1 MQNQNFHRHD
11 GDWLFRVVPWIIGGI
26 FVFVITMVVVQFAI
40 VGWAGYHVLTDPE
53 GTANF
58 VGTIVGEAVRPV
70 ADAIKGE

>member
-1 MQNQNFHRHD
+1 MRTRNFNHQS
-11 GDWLFRVVPWIIGGI
+11 GDWLFRVVPWFIGGV

-58 VGTIVGEAVRPV
+58 VGTIAGEAIRPV
-70 ADAIKGE
+70 AEAIKGE